1 MDKLLNSLSLNYLMY
16 WVDHKVCSS
25 FSYVLKKKK
34 NEILGQPKRIEIIIV
49 SASWVTVTST
59 RSNLDKVFKNI
70 LHVGYHLCVESK

>member
-16 WVDHKVCSS
+16 CVDHKVCSS
-25 FSYVLKKKK
+25 FSYVPKKK
-34 NEILGQPKRIEIIIV
+34 NEILGQPKRIEIIIL